1 MDIGQRSYAS
11 FPLKH
16 WPSHL
21 LGGIWQGLTV
31 SADLRLMLRCRPSVG
46 FGVLGRG
53 MGSLSAPRRW
63 PRLSWITWRML
74 RTHSCFSSNDDAFA
88 RRGGIYPISMM
99 DSKAGKSRCWGHKPS
114 IRSCCQML
122 AFVQPRGQI
131 YRDPPRCALLH
142 RALKSDSPREKHGG
156 KDVSVTEGHHF
167 HTLKGRRGWS
177 S

>member
-1 MDIGQRSYAS
+1 MPVSLWSTDPRTYWEAS
-11 FPLKH
+11 NKA
-16 WPSHL
+16 L
-21 LGGIWQGLTV
+21 LAV

-88 RRGGIYPISMM
+88 KGDGAGQVIYPISMM
-99 DSKAGKSRCWGHKPS
+99 HLKAGKFSCGGHKPS
-114 IRSCCQML
+114 RRSCCRML
-122 AFVQPRGQI
+122 VFVQPRGQI

-142 RALKSDSPREKHGG
+142 RALKSDSPREKRGG
-156 KDVSVTEGHHF
+156 KDVSVTEGHCF
-167 HTLKGRRGWS
+167 HTLKGWWGWS